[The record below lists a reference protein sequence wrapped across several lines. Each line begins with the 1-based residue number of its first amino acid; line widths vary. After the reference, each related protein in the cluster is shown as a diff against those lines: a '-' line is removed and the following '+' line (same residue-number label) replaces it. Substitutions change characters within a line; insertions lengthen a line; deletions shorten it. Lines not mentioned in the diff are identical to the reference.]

1 MGADYRIR
9 NLSLF
14 NILWDGGRATIDRK
28 TGPSFSVAGRLTLGL
43 QVQEEVLREFCDDGG
58 LAEGIGFLPRCLIAW
73 PASTQGR
80 RPFREP
86 PAMWPGLTRL
96 NRRILQL
103 FETPVV
109 FDDEGELTPAV
120 LRLSRDAKAEWVCF
134 HDEVERDLGAG
145 GEFIDVRATAA
156 KSAENAA
163 RIAAILHVVE
173 HGPTGEVGIASMM
186 SGTAIA
192 AWHLSEARRF
202 FGEIAMP
209 LELANAARLEAWL
222 VEYCDRN
229 HVAVVPAA
237 AVQKSG
243 PRGLRAKAAV
253 ESAIGELAV
262 LGRVRVAKA
271 GHAKSYELNPA
282 LLDASKTARTAKTAT
297 AKLKNKN
304 ETMTHCI
311 SKEEVE
317 I

>member
-1 MGADYRIR
+1 MGADYRTR

-14 NILWDGGRATIDRK
+14 NILWDGGRAPIDRK
-28 TGPSFSVAGRLTLGL
+28 VGPSFFVAGRLTLGL

-58 LAEGIGFLPRCLIAW
+58 LAEGIGFLPRCLVAW
-73 PASTQGR
+73 PESTQGSR
-80 RPFREP
+80 MFREP
-86 PAMWPGLTRL
+86 HAMWPARTRL
-96 NRRILQL
+96 NQRILQL
-103 FETPVV
+103 LETPVV
-109 FDDEGELTPAV
+109 FDDEGALAPAV
-120 LRLSRDAKAEWVCF
+120 LRLSRDAKAEWVRF

-173 HGPTGEVGIASMM
+173 HGPTGEVGLASMM

-192 AWHLSEARRF
+192 AWHLSESRRF

-209 LELANAARLEAWL
+209 PELANAARLEAWL
-222 VEYCDRN
+222 IDHCNRN

-253 ESAIGELAV
+253 ESAICELAV

-297 AKLKNKN
+297 AQLKNKN
-304 ETMTHCI
+304 EIMPHCI